1 MSEGFDPKEAITR
14 DDTESPK
21 GPQNAKERLYEKL
34 RGMPIWVLDAL
45 LAVLGIAV
53 VVCLVLGFIKGR
65 AG

>member
-14 DDTESPK
+14 GDMEPPK

-34 RGMPIWVLDAL
+34 RGMPIWVLDVL

-53 VVCLVLGFIKGR
+53 VVCLVMGFIKGR